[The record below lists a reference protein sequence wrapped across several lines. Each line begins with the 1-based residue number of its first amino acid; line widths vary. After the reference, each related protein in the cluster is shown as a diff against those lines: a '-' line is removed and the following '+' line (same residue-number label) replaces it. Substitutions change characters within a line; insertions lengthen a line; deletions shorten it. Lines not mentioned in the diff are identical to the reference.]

1 LVQVSIC
8 RLELKCALALPY
20 IFRFPNSA
28 FQMARK
34 GNGGL
39 VPFTGSGHKL
49 SESPDKEVHV
59 VKDAETHDA
68 KTKRMKLTCST
79 DPTFVDQTLGAEP
92 TPEIPLS
99 FGNPKHQPEPKPERS
114 QPEPIQVDDVDISTQ
129 GTPYGEEQLLQLMD
143 MKTMAASWLYR
154 IQADRYAADI
164 KFVIH
169 ELIGELTIAISSME
183 AVGFQASAKTC
194 SSTMFPAWVS
204 SASMEALVVMFAEVK
219 KATLGRLLVDPE
231 IRDEDSASDADTS
244 ESEPECIQPPAKRRK
259 GEAESQD

>member
-143 MKTMAASWLYR
+143 MKTMAASWLHR
-154 IQADRYAADI
+154 IPDERYAADI
-164 KFVIH
+164 RFVIH
-169 ELIGELTIAISSME
+169 ELIGDLTIAISSMD
-183 AVGFQASAKTC
+183 VGSSAS
-194 SSTMFPAWVS
+194 SSMFPAWVS
-204 SASMEALVVMFAEVK
+204 SASMEAFVVRFASVK
-219 KATLGRLLVDPE
+219 KITMGLLLVDPE

-244 ESEPECIQPPAKRRK
+244 ECTQPPAKRRK